1 MLNLTILIAGGSGMI
16 GTRLTQLFRAG
27 GHKVRILSRHPGEA
41 DEYAWDPAAGTID
54 DKAVAGADIVINLAG
69 AGIADSRWTPARKQ
83 RIIDS
88 RVQSAQLLLDTFQR
102 LNHMPKAYLSAAG
115 VGYYGNAGEDWVNEY
130 DAPADSS
137 FLVECCLA
145 WEKAAEKIGAAGIR
159 TVIFRTGIVLDKS
172 GGALREIIKPLRFG
186 LGAYFGDGQAWY
198 SWIALED
205 ICRMFQWAAE
215 TPDIEGVYNAVA
227 PHPARNFD
235 LVKATA
241 SAMKQAAIFAP
252 VPAFALRLLFGEM
265 ADTIL
270 FSTRV
275 SAEKIIQ
282 AGFHFQYPVLD
293 AALAHIFAK
302 NS

>member
-1 MLNLTILIAGGSGMI
+1 MI
-16 GTRLTQLFRAG
+16 GTRLTQLFRAAG
-27 GHKVRILSRHPGEA
+27 YKVRILSRHPGEA

-69 AGIADSRWTPARKQ
+69 AGIADRRWTPKRKQ
-83 RIIDS
+83 LIIDS

-102 LNHMPKAYLSAAG
+102 LGHMPKAYLSAAAI
-115 VGYYGNAGEDWVNEY
+115 GYYGNAGEDWVNEY
-130 DAPADSS
+130 DTPVDSS
-137 FLVECCLA
+137 FLAESCLA

-186 LGAYFGDGQAWY
+186 LGAYFGDGKAWY
-198 SWIALED
+198 SWIALDD

-215 TPDIEGVYNAVA
+215 SPNIEGVYNAVA
-227 PHPARNFD
+227 PHPERNID

-241 SAMKQAAIFAP
+241 AAMQQPAIFAP
-252 VPAFALRLLFGEM
+252 VPEFALRLLFGEM

-275 SAEKIIQ
+275 SAEKIIE